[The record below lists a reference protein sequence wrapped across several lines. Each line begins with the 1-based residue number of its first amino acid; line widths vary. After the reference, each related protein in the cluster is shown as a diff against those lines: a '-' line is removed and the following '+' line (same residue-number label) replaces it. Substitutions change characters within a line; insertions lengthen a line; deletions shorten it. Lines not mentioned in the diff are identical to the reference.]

1 MKELKT
7 VKRISAVFIV
17 ICLLFVTMFSVSA
30 VGSDEALTEENTVY
44 TENRIELDITSFSGD
59 GVVEENYCGAEKA
72 VILKN
77 GAITYSFESASE
89 NTFNLSLGYK
99 LINKDYL
106 EAKIGV
112 YVDDLPAFEGA
123 ESVELRRIW
132 TSSGKVRTDKYGN
145 EFTPE
150 QVEYEGFVTREIF
163 DKNGIKI
170 NPYELKISEGSHTLT
185 IKLESGKI
193 AINEIILS
201 EPDNAS
207 KSYEEIKKEYK
218 ANGYK
223 EYDGEVITVEGED
236 AWLKNS
242 DSMISLS
249 DNSSLMLTPASAKS
263 SLLNYIG
270 STNWQ
275 DSNDEIVWKIKVEED
290 GLYKLGT
297 MYKQDQII
305 NGNSYRRLEIDGR
318 VPFAEAGSI
327 PFGYCIN
334 WEFYEFADEKGEPYL
349 FYLTKGEHTLS
360 MSVTLGETGELYSR
374 LNDVCTRLGDLYIDI
389 IMITG
394 ETPDK
399 NRDYELHKQIPDFLK
414 ILEECKAELDS
425 ISKVMQDLVGEKTN
439 SQIAAFNNMSRVLET
454 MVKNWYTAH
463 LYVGDYHSN
472 YTTVSSWLYE
482 MKAMPLSIDQIRLAA
497 PQKQFGENKVGFIDK
512 FVFSVERFL
521 VSFTNDYKYEKNT
534 GDNKSLRIWV
544 NWGNDQTRVLMS
556 LIEET
561 FTPKT
566 GIKVNVE
573 LVSADLIK
581 GMLSNNQPDL
591 SLHMSRAMPVNYAMR
606 GALYDLT
613 NFSDYKEVLKRFGDS
628 AEVPYMYNGGLYA
641 LPDQQTFNL
650 MFYRK
655 DILEE
660 LNIPVPQTWDE
671 FMAATAVLQR
681 NNMNASIPY
690 TKIASSTT
698 TNVGIGGLN
707 LFGTILMQYGGK
719 FYNDEQT
726 ESLLAST
733 TSLSAFKY
741 WTDMYKQ
748 YKLPV
753 EADFYNRFRTGTC
766 PLGISIYTLYTTLL
780 DAAPEIQGRWGIAMV
795 PGVKQ
800 EDGSINRTVSGA
812 GTGCSILEKSKN
824 KEAAWEFLKWWT
836 SEDTQVAYNR
846 NIESLLGTVGRITT
860 ANLKAFER
868 MGWNDGDLEIMIDQR
883 EKIEEVPELPGSY
896 YLSRSVDQAFYAVIN
911 GTSNVKDA
919 LSKWG
924 REANAEIAR
933 KMAEYQG

>member
-1 MKELKT
+1 MKTAL
-7 VKRISAVFIV
+7 RIYAVCLV
-17 ICLLFVTMFSVSA
+17 ICILFTTCLTVSA
-30 VGSDEALTEENTVY
+30 VEENTV
-44 TENRIELDITSFSGD
+44 IEGNVDSVGGVEIDITSFTGD
-59 GVVEENYCGAEKA
+59 GCIEENYCGAEKA
-72 VILKN
+72 VILEN
-77 GAITYSFESASE
+77 GSISYGFTL
-89 NTFNLSLGYK
+89 NQTKTFNLSLGYK
-99 LINKDYL
+99 VINEDYL
-106 EAKIGV
+106 DAQIGV
-112 YVDDLPAFEGA
+112 YVDDMPAFEGA
-123 ESVELRRIW
+123 ESVELRRMWI
-132 TSSGKVRTDKYGN
+132 SAGEIRTDEYGN
-145 EFTPE
+145 QFTPE
-150 QVEYEGFVTREIF
+150 QVAYDGFTTRELL
-163 DKNGIKI
+163 DKNGILT
-170 NPYELKISEGSHTLT
+170 NPYELNVLEGSHTLT
-185 IKLESGKI
+185 IKLKSGKI
-193 AINEIILS
+193 AINEIILN
-201 EPDNAS
+201 EPDNGN
-207 KSYEEIKKEYK
+207 KSYEELKREYD

-223 EYDGEVITVEGED
+223 EYEGKVVIVEGEN

-249 DNSSLMLTPASAKS
+249 DNSSLILTPASAES
-263 SLLNYIG
+263 SILNYIG

-275 DSNDEIVWKIKVEED
+275 NSNDEITWKINVPED

-318 VPFAEAGSI
+318 VPFAEASSI

-334 WEFYEFADEKGEPYL
+334 WEFNEFADETGEPYL

-399 NRDYELHKQIPDFLK
+399 NRDYELYKQIPDFLK
-414 ILEECKAELDS
+414 ILEECQIELDD

-463 LYVGDYHSN
+463 LYIGDYHSN
-472 YTTVSSWLYE
+472 YTTVTSWLYE
-482 MKAMPLSIDQIRLAA
+482 MKAMPLNIDQIRLAA
-497 PQKQFGENKVGFIDK
+497 PKKEFGEKKVGFLDK
-512 FVFSVERFL
+512 LFFGIERFL
-521 VSFTNDYKYEKNT
+521 VSFTNDYRYKKSEA
-534 GDNKSLRIWV
+534 DNNNLRIWV
-544 NWGNDQTRVLMS
+544 NWGNDQTRVLIS

-573 LVSADLIK
+573 LVTADLIK

-591 SLHMSRAMPVNYAMR
+591 SLHLSRTMPVNLAMR
-606 GALYDLT
+606 GALYDLS
-613 NFSDYKEVLKRFGDS
+613 NFSDYKDVLRRFGES
-628 AEVPYMYNGGLYA
+628 AEIPYMYNGGLYA

-660 LNIPVPQTWDE
+660 LNIEVPQTWDE
-671 FMAATAVLQR
+671 FLAATAVLQR
-681 NNMNASIPY
+681 NNMNSSIPY
-690 TKIASSTT
+690 TKIVSSTT

-707 LFGTILMQYGGK
+707 LFGSLLMQHGGK
-719 FYNDEQT
+719 FYNDKQT

-741 WTDMYKQ
+741 WTNMYTQ

-780 DAAPEIQGRWGIAMV
+780 DAAPEIQGRWGIALV
-795 PGVKQ
+795 PGIEQ
-800 EDGSINRTVSGA
+800 SDGSIKRTVSGA

-836 SEDTQVAYNR
+836 SEETQVAYNR

-868 MGWNDGDLEIMIDQR
+868 MGWQDGDLDIMIKQR
-883 EKIEEVPELPGSY
+883 EEIEEVPELPGSY

-911 GTSNVKDA
+911 RTSNVKDA

-924 REANAEIAR
+924 REANEEIAR
-933 KMAEYQG
+933 KMAEYQE